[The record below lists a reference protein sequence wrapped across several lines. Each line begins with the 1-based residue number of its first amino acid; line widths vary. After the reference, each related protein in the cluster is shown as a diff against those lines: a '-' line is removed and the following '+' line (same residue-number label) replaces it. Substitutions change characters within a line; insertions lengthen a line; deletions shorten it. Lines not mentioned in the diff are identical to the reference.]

1 MNIFFYVNRFLLCEQ
16 FFCTGFGSLL
26 FGWIDFFYNVFVE
39 HIFLEV
45 EQIFFIKIKNK
56 NRLLMFQIKS
66 TKPIKPS
73 RSNRIAIGRKTD
85 PNQYA
90 LVLIIAEPIP
100 ISSVTNW
107 KKKRANQT
115 AYTLTFCSI
124 LAPLHPV
131 LIRTIIV
138 NFSYPKCLLFK
149 KKKKINT
156 SLFKCMDIKI
166 FVFVMILSC

>member
-1 MNIFFYVNRFLLCEQ
+1 MWANLLNIFFFMWIDLLNRFWIITVWVNR
-16 FFCTGFGSLL
+16 
-26 FGWIDFFYNVFVE
+26 FFYNVFVE

-66 TKPIKPS
+66 TKPIKPNQ
-73 RSNRIAIGRKTD
+73 SNRIAIGWKTD

-124 LAPLHPV
+124 LAPLHPM
-131 LIRTIIV
+131 LIRTIIIK
-138 NFSYPKCLLFK
+138 FSYPKFLLF

-156 SLFKCMDIKI
+156 SLFKCMIIKI
-166 FVFVMILSC
+166 FVFVVILSY